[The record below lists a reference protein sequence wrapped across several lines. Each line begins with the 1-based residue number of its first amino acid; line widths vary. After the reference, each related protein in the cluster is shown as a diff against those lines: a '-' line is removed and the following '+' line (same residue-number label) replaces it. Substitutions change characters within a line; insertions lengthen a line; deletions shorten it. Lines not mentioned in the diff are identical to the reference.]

1 MQYYMISF
9 IHDTVQTVLLVDM
22 DTIQGKKLRSQK
34 HILNIKLVELNITE
48 IN

>member
-9 IHDTVQTVLLVDM
+9 IYDTVQTVLLVDM
-22 DTIQGKKLRSQK
+22 DAIEGNKLRSQK
-34 HILNIKLVELNITE
+34 YILNIKLIELNITE